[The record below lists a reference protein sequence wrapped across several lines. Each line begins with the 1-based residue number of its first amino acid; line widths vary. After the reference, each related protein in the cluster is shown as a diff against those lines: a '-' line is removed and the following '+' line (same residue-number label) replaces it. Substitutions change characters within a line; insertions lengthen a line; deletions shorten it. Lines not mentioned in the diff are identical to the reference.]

1 MDKIIIKNVT
11 KIIKGVTILDNIN
24 LEFQQGK
31 IYGLCGYNGSGKTM
45 LLRMIAGLI
54 RPTTGEVLI
63 DNKILHK
70 DMDFPESIGVLIETP
85 NFWSSYTGREVLYSL
100 ARIKNVIG
108 IEEIDDTLR
117 RVNLVPD
124 DTRIIKK
131 YSLGMKQRLGIAQ
144 AVMEK
149 PEILLLD
156 EPSNALDKKSVDMV
170 RDIIREEKD
179 RGSIIILASHNVED
193 LDVCDIIL
201 EIEDGRITEGDKH
214 EKRE

>member
-1 MDKIIIKNVT
+1 MDKIILKSVT
-11 KIIKGVTILDNIN
+11 KKIKGVTILENIN

-54 RPTTGEVLI
+54 RPTEGEVLI
-63 DNKILHK
+63 GNKLLHK
-70 DMDFPESIGVLIETP
+70 DIDFPESIGVLIETP

-100 ARIKNVIG
+100 ARIKNIIG
-108 IEEIDDTLR
+108 MEEIDDALR
-117 RVNLVPD
+117 RVNLIPD
-124 DTRIIKK
+124 DMRVIKK

-144 AVMEK
+144 AIMEK

-170 RDIIREEKD
+170 RSIIEEEKD
-179 RGSIIILASHNVED
+179 RGAIVILASHNVDD
-193 LDVCDIIL
+193 LDVCDFVI
-201 EIEDGRITEGDKH
+201 EIEEGRIIEGDKH
-214 EKRE
+214 DEKE